1 MKLKNK
7 MNDTRKLI
15 DNGQVIE
22 VAPKKTVEVNNPV
35 FNANV
40 FEKTKEKKN
49 EKTLDSIKKDELNKE
64 DI

>member
-7 MNDTRKLI
+7 MNDTRKLT
-15 DNGQVIE
+15 DNGKVIE
-22 VAPKKTVEVNNPV
+22 VGPTSVVEVKNPT

-40 FEKTKEKKN
+40 FEQTKEKKN
-49 EKTLDSIKKDELNKE
+49 EKTLDSVKKDELNKE